1 MNLWLFGHVVLNLWQ
16 LLIMKFVF
24 IRNTMTIANRSV
36 NVHRSFGKFLHTIS
50 KKRNHL
56 YECKKNIIKKKKLNC
71 RLEKVYWAVP
81 YTSRTLILLFFLQQE
96 GNMLVQQDNAYST
109 CTAWWCLTTS
119 LANMIPQ
126 PCHLLNSTPVI
137 QLAYLQILQYYINK
151 PSTKG
156 IE

>member
-96 GNMLVQQDNAYST
+96 GNMLVQQDNAYSHAACDT
-109 CTAWWCLTTS
+109 QHALHDDVWQLPWPTWSPKLVTYWTAHQS
-119 LANMIPQ
+119 FR
-126 PCHLLNSTPVI
+126 
-137 QLAYLQILQYYINK
+137 
-151 PSTKG
+151 
-156 IE
+156 